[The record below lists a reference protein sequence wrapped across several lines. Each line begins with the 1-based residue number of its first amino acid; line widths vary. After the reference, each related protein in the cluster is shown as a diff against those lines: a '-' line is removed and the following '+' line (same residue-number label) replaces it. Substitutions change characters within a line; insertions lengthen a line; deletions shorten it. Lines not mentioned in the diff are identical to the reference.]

1 MNAPDPQTYYRQ
13 VTDVDIGE
21 IARELLGSR
30 ITQESRQTLFCDC
43 PNHASQSHRSLH
55 VSLEE
60 QCWYCWGCG
69 VGGDVLHLVEF
80 VHHGVVTRGQSGRMP
95 ESHRQARDFLAAR
108 VGLPPLSK
116 LASGKPEEA
125 EAAYQTTIRVREA
138 LTALAELYHQRLL
151 ANPEVLAWFQK
162 KYGIGN
168 ETIARL
174 KIGLADDG
182 EPSVA
187 RVLMDGPGAFTM
199 RELTAT
205 SAFRPTAQDGIV
217 PFFIGRIVFPYWS
230 RGRVVFMI
238 GRRTPWTPDQPW
250 EKSKYKKLAVR
261 NERDHAHVAPC
272 IQNDV
277 LYNEDVLLTRP
288 ERVIITEGV
297 TDCISLMQH
306 GFPAVSPVTL
316 QIREADWER
325 LLPKLRGVKTVYVC
339 QDNEVSEAGMQG
351 ALKTAR
357 ILADHGITTRVA
369 ILPLGEK
376 QRAAREK
383 LAAGAPESEELLA
396 DAKID
401 VNEFFAS
408 GKTADDFEAILAA
421 AQTPLELAISKLSAD
436 VPDRDLSRLLEP
448 VLAEVGRLEPIEQDR
463 HLRLIQARCGKV
475 RMPVT
480 TLRKQ
485 LKVVEIA
492 RPRRLAR
499 GGAFGGGMRGGAATA
514 PAGEPEAEPLR
525 SIQVNN
531 RQLRDIIADAW
542 AAIHAINEPAGGDP
556 DKPFLFRK
564 GGILVR
570 IGGEGSNARIESLG
584 ETAVYGILARSANWH
599 KVTEDAVLAAPP
611 SRDTARDMLVN
622 PDFKLPPLES
632 VVRTPTFGRDGVLI
646 FTRGY
651 HRDNA
656 LWLFSDPSLDIPEVP
671 ANPTSDDIVR
681 ARALL
686 LDELLVDFPFVRD
699 SDRAHAVAAILLPFM
714 ERMIE
719 GLAPI
724 HLIEAPTQGSGK
736 GLLASLIGIVA
747 TGSAPEG
754 RTLPED
760 EDDIRKMITA
770 ELVTGRPIVLID
782 NLNEKRTLDSPALAS
797 VVTQPTW
804 TDRLLGV
811 TKMLSLEN
819 HALWLMT
826 GNNPQL
832 SSEMSRRCVRVRIDP
847 RIDMPWLREGFKHPV
862 IADWARENRSALV
875 HAALTLIQAWI
886 AVGKPLRD
894 RRLGSFERWSE
905 VMGGVLDVA
914 EIHGFLGNLNELY
927 AAADRDGQAWREFTG
942 AWWEAF
948 RGEPKRVSELN
959 QFCEERDLMVGVRG
973 DGSARSQQTRLGK
986 ALGIK
991 RDRVFNGLTI
1001 KQVEKG
1007 KHKGCTL
1014 WALMPAD
1021 GDKPGASTSR
1031 DLSLL
1036 DSLDGEVE
1044 HHDGD
1049 VGDVL
1054 GTLSDQRPQ
1063 TLGPIES
1070 IDCQDFG
1077 DVGDIGD
1084 VSHESRARETHEG
1097 SEYTEMETEWEN
1109 SVRQAIGSGRNVP
1122 NVPKASPTHTND
1134 EYLALGTSEPA
1145 RPHDVP
1151 GTSPCERSHG
1161 VVDLAYLPDTGA
1173 TTGKDPP

>member
-1 MNAPDPQTYYRQ
+1 VNAPDPQTYYRH

-182 EPSVA
+182 EPSAA
-187 RVLMDGPGAFTM
+187 RALMDGPGAFTM

-217 PFFIGRIVFPYWS
+217 PFFVGRIVFPYWS
-230 RGRVVFMI
+230 RGSVVFMI

-306 GFPAVSPVTL
+306 GFPAVSPVTV

-369 ILPLGEK
+369 ILPLGDK

-408 GKTADDFEAILAA
+408 GKTAADFEAILAD

-436 VPDRDLSRLLEP
+436 VPDADLSRLLEP
-448 VLAEVGRLEPIEQDR
+448 VLAEVGRLDPIEQDR
-463 HLRLIQARCGKV
+463 HLRLIQERVGKRKV
-475 RMPVT
+475 PVG

-485 LKVVEIA
+485 LKVVELNTA
-492 RPRRLAR
+492 TRRRHAR
-499 GGAFGGGMRGGAATA
+499 GGSRA
-514 PAGEPEAEPLR
+514 PAGGEPHAAEEGLPA
-525 SIQVNN
+525 IQINN
-531 RQLRDIIADAW
+531 RQLYQVAADAW
-542 AAIHAINEPAGGDP
+542 RAIHALNGELSSLERLPY
-556 DKPFLFRK
+556 FLFRRQDS
-564 GGILVR
+564 LVR
-570 IGGEGSNARIESLG
+570 LCGSQKEGIEIETVTEGSLFALL
-584 ETAVYGILARSANWH
+584 VLAANWV
-599 KVTEDAVLAAPP
+599 KVTEEAVLNVHPP
-611 SRDTARDMLVN
+611 ADLTRVMSHF
-622 PDFKLPPLES
+622 PDPALPQLEA
-632 VVRTPTFGRDGVLI
+632 VLRTPVFGRSGRLVAEP
-646 FTRGY
+646 GY
-651 HRDNA
+651 HRDEKV
-656 LWLFSDPSLDIPEVP
+656 WLNPLDTIDLSEIPDAPSAGEI
-671 ANPTSDDIVR
+671 AA
-681 ARALL
+681 ARTLL
-686 LDELLVDFPFVRD
+686 LDELLGDFPFVSR
-699 SDRAHAVAAILLPFM
+699 SDAAHAVAAMIFPFV
-714 ERMIE
+714 RRLFS
-719 GLAPI
+719 GPSPI
-724 HLIEAPTQGSGK
+724 HLIEAPRQGSGK
-736 GLLASLIGIVA
+736 GLLANVISLVA
-747 TGSAPEG
+747 HGVPCDTK
-754 RTLPED
+754 TLPDSED
-760 EDDIRKMITA
+760 EIRKLLTTELLKARPVILLDNVDERKSIISRALAAITTA
-770 ELVTGRPIVLID
+770 EIW
-782 NLNEKRTLDSPALAS
+782 S
-797 VVTQPTW
+797 
-804 TDRLLGV
+804 DRMLG
-811 TKMLSLEN
+811 SLEDVRVPN
-819 HALWLMT
+819 LALWLMT
-826 GNNPQL
+826 GNNPKL
-832 SSEMSRRCVRVRIDP
+832 TGDMPRRCVRIRIDP
-847 RIDMPWLREGFKHPV
+847 KIDRPWKRAGFRHPDLV
-862 IADWARENRSALV
+862 GWIRENRPRLV
-875 HAALTLIQAWI
+875 RAVIVLVKAWLAA
-886 AVGKPLRD
+886 GRPLHTV
-894 RRLGSFERWSE
+894 RLGSYEAWSATI
-905 VMGGVLDVA
+905 GGILQA
-914 EIHGFLGNLNELY
+914 AGIPGFLESLDELY
-927 AAADRDGQAWREFTG
+927 DAADSEGQEWRRFTA

-948 RGEPKRVSELN
+948 EAEPKKVSELN
-959 QFCEERDLMVGVRG
+959 ELCEREGLMLDLRG
-973 DGSARSQQTRLGK
+973 DRSERSQQTRLGN
-986 ALGIK
+986 ALHNR
-991 RDRVFNGLTI
+991 RDQVFDRYRIVKVDPQT
-1001 KQVEKG
+1001 
-1007 KHKGCTL
+1007 KHKGAAMY
-1014 WALMPAD
+1014 ALQMN
-1021 GDKPGASTSR
+1021 ASGRPTPTGPV
-1031 DLSLL
+1031 D
-1036 DSLDGEVE
+1036 
-1044 HHDGD
+1044 
-1049 VGDVL
+1049 L
-1054 GTLSDQRPQ
+1054 GTLGTFGDLGFEGPQ
-1063 TLGPIES
+1063 TLSPIDPIS
-1070 IDCQDFG
+1070 FG
-1077 DVGDIGD
+1077 EVGDLGD
-1084 VSHESRARETHEG
+1084 LGGDLRARDSKKEEIPGEGDFLNFSHAGMAETG
-1097 SEYTEMETEWEN
+1097 LKVPKVPKPS
-1109 SVRQAIGSGRNVP
+1109 AIDTKQTRSDLGTLDAEVPKRSP
-1122 NVPKASPTHTND
+1122 NVPRSPNGGIGS
-1134 EYLALGTSEPA
+1134 AI
-1145 RPHDVP
+1145 
-1151 GTSPCERSHG
+1151 
-1161 VVDLAYLPDTGA
+1161 DLARLPDSG
-1173 TTGKDPP
+1173 GGRDDEPP